1 MKEAC
6 PILQLDEKLT
16 AAEDV
21 MQKLSF
27 INSQAF
33 TALLSDTYTWDKLCT
48 LYGIVNDYIK
58 ATHEHMKELRELT
71 DAAVWEATADTGGK

>member
-1 MKEAC
+1 MKANN
-6 PILQLDEKLT
+6 IIVGIDEKLT
-16 AAEDV
+16 AAEDT
-21 MQKLSF
+21 MHKLRF

-33 TALLSDTYTWDKLCT
+33 TALLSDTFTWDKLCT

-71 DAAVWEATADTGGK
+71 DAAVWEATADKGGK